1 MNSHVKSTKVKP
13 LATVTFCLS
22 SVDVRHR
29 ELPVAG
35 DSGRWRLC
43 LVGAT
48 TAEPEV

>member
-1 MNSHVKSTKVKP
+1 MNSHVKSTKVKH

-22 SVDVRHR
+22 SVDIRHR

-35 DSGRWRLC
+35 VCGRWCLY

-48 TAEPEV
+48 TATPEV